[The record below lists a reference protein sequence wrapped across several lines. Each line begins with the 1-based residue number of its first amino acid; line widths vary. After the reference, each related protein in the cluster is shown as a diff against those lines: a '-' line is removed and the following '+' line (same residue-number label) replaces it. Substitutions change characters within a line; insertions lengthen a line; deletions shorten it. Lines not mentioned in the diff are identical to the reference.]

1 VPPATGAS
9 PASSQRKY
17 SKLERKIG
25 FSPNSVE
32 STILA
37 QRPRCPAIAVT
48 LQCTMPKPA
57 VLVIDDE
64 PDLCEL
70 LSITLQR
77 MDLSPRT
84 ANTVAEAR
92 RLLKAERF
100 DLCLTDMQLPDG
112 NGLELVEWM
121 QQNTPTVPVAVIT
134 AHGNME
140 TAVRALKVGAFD
152 FVSKP
157 LDLAGLR
164 KLVATAIKLSN
175 PSDGDTSVFGPRL
188 LGTST
193 AMHSMREMIARVAR
207 SQAPVHISGESGTGK
222 ELVAKLIHESGPR
235 RDGPFVPVNCGA
247 IPTELMESEFFGH
260 KRGSFTGAINDKKGL
275 IQSAEGGTLFLDE
288 IADLPLHMQ
297 VKLLRVIQE
306 KAVRA
311 VGEQVEVGIDVRVL
325 SATHKNLADLVTE
338 GKFREDLFYRV
349 NVIEL
354 RVPSLRERP
363 EDVQELAEAILRRLG
378 RRMKVT
384 PPALGKDAL
393 AALEAYAFPGNVRE
407 LENILERAITL
418 TTSGEIRA
426 SDIQLRPPP
435 GGVAAA
441 TSSSV
446 GALGDHLE
454 DIERD
459 AIVRALEQTRFNKTA
474 AAKVL
479 GMSFRALRYRI
490 KKLGIE

>member
-1 VPPATGAS
+1 MS
-9 PASSQRKY
+9 
-17 SKLERKIG
+17 
-25 FSPNSVE
+25 
-32 STILA
+32 
-37 QRPRCPAIAVT
+37 
-48 LQCTMPKPA
+48 KPA
-57 VLVIDDE
+57 VLVVDDE

-70 LSITLQR
+70 LSMTLQR

-84 ANTVAEAR
+84 ANNVAVAQR
-92 RLLKAERF
+92 MLKTEQF

-112 NGLELVEWM
+112 DGLELVEWI
-121 QQNTPTVPVAVIT
+121 QEYCPSVPVAVIT

-140 TAVRALKVGAFD
+140 TAVRALKLGAFD

-164 KLVATAIKLSN
+164 KLVTAAIKLSGDN
-175 PSDGDTSVFGPRL
+175 ESDTSVFGPRL
-188 LGTST
+188 LGASPS
-193 AMHSMREMIARVAR
+193 MQHMREMIARVAR
-207 SQAPVHISGESGTGK
+207 SQAPVHIFGESGTGK

-247 IPTELMESEFFGH
+247 IPTELMESELFGH
-260 KRGSFTGAINDKKGL
+260 KRGSFTGAVSDKRGL
-275 IQSAEGGTLFLDE
+275 IQSAEDGTLFLDE

-306 KAVRA
+306 KAVRP
-311 VGEQVEVGIDVRVL
+311 VGEQLEVAIDVRVL
-325 SATHKNLADLVTE
+325 SATHRNLSQLVAE

-349 NVIEL
+349 NVIEM

-363 EDVQELAEAILRRLG
+363 EDVPELADAVLRRLG
-378 RRMKVT
+378 RRMKIT
-384 PPALGKDAL
+384 PPMLGKDAL
-393 AALEAYAFPGNVRE
+393 DALVAYAFPGNVRE

-426 SDIQLRPPP
+426 VDIQLRPTPGMPP
-435 GGVAAA
+435 AASDTA
-441 TSSSV
+441 NG

-454 DIERD
+454 EIERE
-459 AIVRALEQTRFNKTA
+459 AIIKALEQTRYNKTA

-490 KKLGIE
+490 KKLEIE